1 MKDAMLGPVEAPKT
15 GPGAVV
21 ASSNQQLGQA
31 VQTEANSIIVLR
43 PWQVRLP
50 MPSTA
55 PLPGPHRLQSSCAL
69 KYLPYIFLSASP
81 GLSSS
86 QGP

>member
-50 MPSTA
+50 MA
-55 PLPGPHRLQSSCAL
+55 FHCSS
-69 KYLPYIFLSASP
+69 PWP
-81 GLSSS
+81 
-86 QGP
+86 P